1 MINTFVIKACSIILD
16 FIYCRYL
23 RDYTYEM
30 IIFQI
35 VSSLN
40 LCCSDLWLLHSIVDI
55 LFYYFVDRKYE
66 SRQVKNI
73 FKIVTKTHRKT
84 FQNETL

>member
-16 FIYCRYL
+16 FIYGRYL

-40 LCCSDLWLLHSIVDI
+40 LYLVLQQLVA
-55 LFYYFVDRKYE
+55 F
-66 SRQVKNI
+66 
-73 FKIVTKTHRKT
+73 T
-84 FQNETL
+84 